1 MNNRCLLAK
10 GLAAMALLGGMAA
23 LPAQAA
29 DYAYKVTM
37 TLTAPKGSAG
47 EKLATNQPTS
57 TKTSPCSDAKQDQVT
72 IAVTYDAGKTATEKR
87 DLYLILHSPTAGLFP
102 IKKYTL
108 GASPTISGPFTTT
121 TLVGSVAANIYLT
134 AADNL
139 GQGAQ
144 TDTLFGGYISLESIA
159 TGTWQLVAIIANS
172 ATVDFDDPSTWAAWD
187 VTTLL
192 IGKPWAGASKS
203 TCGSGFLP

>member
-1 MNNRCLLAK
+1 MDIRCLRAK
-10 GLAAMALLGGMAA
+10 GLAAVVLAGALVAV
-23 LPAQAA
+23 PAQAA
-29 DYAYKVTM
+29 DYVYKVTT

-47 EKLATNQPTS
+47 EKLATNQPTG

-72 IAVTYDAGKTATEKR
+72 IAVTYDAGKTTTEKR
-87 DLYLILHSPTAGLFP
+87 DLFLILHSPTGGLFP

-121 TLVGSVAANIYLT
+121 TLVGSVAANIYLP

-144 TDTLFGGYISLESIA
+144 TDTLFGGYINLESIA
-159 TGTWQLVAIIANS
+159 TGTWQLVAIIAN
-172 ATVDFDDPSTWAAWD
+172 ATTVDFDDPTTWAAWD
-187 VTTLL
+187 VMTLL
-192 IGKPWAGASKS
+192 IGKPWTGSSKT